1 VFIKFPKKKG
11 FVQGLIDVSIEANKI
26 GINVLCVHIDADNR
40 SQDDVFEFFI
50 APALDEIGS
59 LDENIC
65 CRNIVPI
72 IPVRMTEAWLLADK
86 ELLKNEIGTSLS
98 DIDLEINREAELVAD
113 PKTIIEK
120 ALIIAQSRIS
130 NRRNRITIS
139 DLYQPIGQ
147 KLTIEKLQA
156 LSAFNRF
163 SNQVAISLKALNYL
177 T

>member
-1 VFIKFPKKKG
+1 
-11 FVQGLIDVSIEANKI
+11 
-26 GINVLCVHIDADNR
+26 
-40 SQDDVFEFFI
+40 
-50 APALDEIGS
+50 
-59 LDENIC
+59 
-65 CRNIVPI
+65 
-72 IPVRMTEAWLLADK
+72 MTEAWLLADK